1 MAAGDTAFAGSE
13 TAEPADTAVAPGSAG
28 RAIGYKRPA
37 RHHRA
42 QSAKN
47 SNPNQPRAFASIGA
61 LGWGSRLRVAGVK
74 YVFWWGGDRGFSISR
89 TEGAYAPLLEL
100 TQTSRDVD

>member
-47 SNPNQPRAFASIGA
+47 SNPDQPRAFASIGA
-61 LGWGSRLRVAGVK
+61 LGWGSRLRLAGFQTC
-74 YVFWWGGDRGFSISR
+74 FWRSWQAGLRV
-89 TEGAYAPLLEL
+89 PLRAHLYPIL
-100 TQTSRDVD
+100 PASAVPV